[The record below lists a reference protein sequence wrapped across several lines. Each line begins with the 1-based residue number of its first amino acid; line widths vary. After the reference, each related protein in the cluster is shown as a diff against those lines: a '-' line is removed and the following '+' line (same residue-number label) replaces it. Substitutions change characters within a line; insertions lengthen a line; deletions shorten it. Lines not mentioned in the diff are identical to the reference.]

1 MNIGIERFQQIA
13 QQPALDR
20 VVVQGSDVVAGKA
33 NALQR
38 LVGWVTGSTAKENKQ
53 AFEALKTAVE
63 KQYGEAGKQAFVS
76 VGGRYAQGTR
86 LSSAVINQVLD
97 SAVRI
102 NSLSTARKAVLDGLP
117 QMVRGSD
124 ALAMEIVKLGLLG
137 EGSSRL
143 SEYPTEIWNARQ
155 LVRNTVEF
163 GGLAP
168 DSEGEIRAQA
178 LQPQPK
184 GQVSFHQSG
193 QVSFYQVSDQIIAL
207 SQPAARAAFLQT
219 VPEPMRELMGKR
231 LDQAVDIAKTA
242 LALKNDQFKEGY
254 AEGLT
259 KHIMGIRDAGITK
272 GFPQQMA
279 MDAHSSGRLI
289 DGNGKEFDH
298 CRGKDSH
305 VIAIDKYMK
314 PFGLNQAVI
323 DKWGG
328 DQAADS
334 WTPGAQAMKF
344 LMLNQRT
351 ADASDYYMGQGR
363 TLDSGASAAD
373 LQTHYQGQVNAFC
386 REAGVSEQHM
396 LSAMQAWHAL
406 NMEFLSSVELPGND
420 RGAKTLSV
428 YRTESNIAVQRN
440 LDEGLQVGGQVTLR
454 RGPAESGSLV
464 APCSVFG
471 NHVTVQEVPHHRVL
485 AGYYFERSPGSGSGT
500 FLNDNEREVLFMPH
514 GIEATYQGR
523 LEQEPLSE
531 NELAID
537 EILAMMS

>member
-63 KQYGEAGKQAFVS
+63 SQYGEAGKQAFVS
-76 VGGRYAQGTR
+76 VGGRYAQGAR
-86 LSSAVINQVLD
+86 LSSAVITQVLD

-117 QMVRGSD
+117 QMAPGSD
-124 ALAMEIVKLGLLG
+124 ELAMEIVKLGLLG

-143 SEYPTEIWNARQ
+143 SEHPTEIWNARQ

-163 GGLAP
+163 GVLVVP
-168 DSEGEIRAQA
+168 DGGDKGRAQA
-178 LQPQPK
+178 LQQQPK
-184 GQVSFHQSG
+184 GQVSFHQPG

-207 SQPAARAAFLQT
+207 SQPAARAAFLQA

-242 LALKNDQFKEGY
+242 LALKDDQFSEAY

-279 MDAHSSGRLI
+279 ADPDSAGRLI
-289 DGNGKEFDH
+289 DDHGKAFDN

-305 VIAIDKYMK
+305 VVAIDKYMK

-328 DQAADS
+328 EQAADS
-334 WTPGAQAMKF
+334 WTSGAQAMKF
-344 LMLNQRT
+344 LMLKQRDV
-351 ADASDYYMGQGR
+351 DASQYYMGQGR
-363 TLDSGASAAD
+363 ALDRGANGVE
-373 LQTHYQGQVNAFC
+373 LQAHYQGKVDAFC
-386 REAGVSEQHM
+386 RQTGVSEQHM

-406 NMEFLSSVELPGND
+406 NMEFLSSVDLPGNNKE
-420 RGAKTLSV
+420 AKTLNV
-428 YRTESNIAVQRN
+428 YRTESNSAMQRE
-440 LDEGLQVGGQVTLR
+440 LDAGLDVGGRVTLK
-454 RGPAESGSLV
+454 RGPAESGSLS

-471 NHVTVQEVPHHRVL
+471 SHITVQEVPHHRIL
-485 AGYYFERSPGSGSGT
+485 ASYYFERSPGSGSGT

-514 GIEATYQGR
+514 GIEATYQGL
-523 LEQEPLSE
+523 LEQEPLGDLDLS
-531 NELAID
+531 D
-537 EILAMMS
+537 FF